1 MARLGITRE
10 TLISLFAKSGNVCAF
25 PGCNHELVTSR
36 NVFVGQ
42 ICHIEAASPGGQ
54 RYNDHSNDEERR
66 SFANLLLLCYR
77 HHKETDDIAVF
88 DVQSLKGMKHE
99 HEGRHGQK
107 PFKVNEAFLY
117 RLESEME
124 GYWAAIMHDNRNS
137 HAFPES
143 AVAILVGTP
152 ASEQFA
158 DVYSSLKELGEILE
172 DLSMRD
178 SKLNDEI
185 RNHLELLGYNLEP
198 YDTVPYYKNPFF
210 NRNWEIHALMA
221 RNTRTA
227 LIVDL
232 KQTEVRFLEEYAKT
246 HSSDSAALQRLEVAK
261 AELHK
266 MALSCGFAD

>member
-1 MARLGITRE
+1 MARLSITRE
-10 TLISLFAKSGNVCAF
+10 TLIALFAKSGNVCAF

-42 ICHIEAASPGGQ
+42 VCHIEAASPGGQ
-54 RYNDHSNDEERR
+54 RYNSQSTDEERR
-66 SFANLLLLCYR
+66 AFSNLLLLCYR
-77 HHKETDDIAVF
+77 HHKETDDVAVF
-88 DVQSLKGMKHE
+88 DVQSLRNMKHE
-99 HEGRHGQK
+99 HEDRHGQK

-124 GYWAAIMHDNRNS
+124 DYWSAIEHDNRNL
-137 HAFPES
+137 HVFPER
-143 AVAILVGTP
+143 AVAIPIGTP

-158 DVYSSLKELGEILE
+158 DVYTSLNELSEMLN

-178 SKLNDEI
+178 SVLNDEI
-185 RNHLELLGYNLEP
+185 RTHLEMLGYSLEP
-198 YDTVPYYKNPFF
+198 YDNIPYYENPFS
-210 NRNWEIHALMA
+210 NRNWETHALMI
-221 RNTRTA
+221 RNTLTA

-246 HSSDSAALQRLEVAK
+246 HSDDSAALQRLEVAK
-261 AELHK
+261 AELHQ